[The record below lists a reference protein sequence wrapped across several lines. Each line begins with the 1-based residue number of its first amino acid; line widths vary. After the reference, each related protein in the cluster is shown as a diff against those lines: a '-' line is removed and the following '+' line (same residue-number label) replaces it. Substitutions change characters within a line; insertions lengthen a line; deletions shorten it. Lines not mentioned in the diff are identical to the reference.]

1 MRFNDDIIEPLVGE
15 ILNDVASSF
24 FDARRTLEAKIDLFH
39 NFVSDLKELSTEV
52 QCRAALLNLLL
63 INNQHAQEFYRLI
76 GLDGEVFLSAKVSDP
91 RNCLSEIP
99 FGIGLR
105 NRYTKLVFAVYRT
118 LQKACELYLNGR
130 QPSDKSTAQPDQEII
145 YYQLI
150 LKMHQV
156 INDDIK
162 KINES
167 ISPSHT
173 LQFAKGLDPEKM
185 AKEKVTGGGISSPQ
199 LLDKKLCY
207 RPIDMANLGLI
218 EFPLLPE
225 IDNVKASALRF
236 CKGIYTRYPNELKNI
251 MEFVKDRISAK

>member
-1 MRFNDDIIEPLVGE
+1 M
-15 ILNDVASSF
+15 
-24 FDARRTLEAKIDLFH
+24 
-39 NFVSDLKELSTEV
+39 
-52 QCRAALLNLLL
+52 LL
-63 INNQHAQEFYRLI
+63 INDQHAKEFYRLI
-76 GLDGEVFLSAKVSDP
+76 GIDGAVFLNAKVSDP

-118 LQKACELYLNGR
+118 LQKACEIYLNGR
-130 QPSDKSTAQPDQEII
+130 QPSENSTAQPEHDII

-150 LKMHQV
+150 LKMHHV
-156 INDDIK
+156 LNDDIK
-162 KINES
+162 KINET

-173 LQFAKGLDPEKM
+173 LRFAKEFDPEKM

-218 EFPLLPE
+218 EFPLLPQ
-225 IDNVKASALRF
+225 IDNVKASVGRF
-236 CKGIYTRYPNELKNI
+236 CKDIYTRYPNELKNI
-251 MEFVKDRISAK
+251 MEFVKNRIAAR